1 MLVESEFQC
10 GQDEGIRRGRMAAPA
25 HVWACTAEVP
35 KVGFGRISDI
45 SLMGRRVRFW
55 LQAVG
60 QRIANYVG
68 ITSKT
73 GHVAAPSRDE
83 RDNVGMC
90 RIQISLLASA

>member
-55 LQAVG
+55 LQAEGRARLTDV
-60 QRIANYVG
+60 RLC
-68 ITSKT
+68 T
-73 GHVAAPSRDE
+73 
-83 RDNVGMC
+83 DNRHRCGKV
-90 RIQISLLASA
+90 RFRSD